1 MKQLGLAYV
10 QYEQDYDDSL
20 PPGVNVAGNGWAG
33 QLYPYTKSVGVYY
46 CPDDA
51 HDSAFISYA
60 ENQNL
65 VRLNVGKLAN
75 PAATIAAYEFTTL
88 GCDPSTPEAISAT
101 GLSAPQDSTR
111 HDAKTFGMIFLLTN
125 GHVKLL
131 TPKQVSNGAEAVPP
145 TRKGN
150 YLATFAVN

>member
-1 MKQLGLAYV
+1 
-10 QYEQDYDDSL
+10 
-20 PPGVNVAGNGWAG
+20 
-33 QLYPYTKSVGVYY
+33 VYR

-75 PAATIAAYEFTTL
+75 PAATIATYEFTTL
-88 GCDPSTPEAISAT
+88 GCAPSTPEAVSAT

-111 HDAKTFGMIFLLTN
+111 HDAKTFGLIFLLTD
-125 GHVKLL
+125 GHVQWLL
-131 TPKQVSNGAEAVPP
+131 PAQVSNGLDAVSPKTLP
-145 TRKGN
+145 SGKRVQ
-150 YLATFAVN
+150 TFAVK